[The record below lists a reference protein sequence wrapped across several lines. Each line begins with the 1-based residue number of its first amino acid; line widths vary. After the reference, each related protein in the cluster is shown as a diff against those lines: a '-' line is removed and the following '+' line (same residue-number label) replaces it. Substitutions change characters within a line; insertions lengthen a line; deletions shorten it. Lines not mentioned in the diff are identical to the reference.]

1 MDPAGNRPGNAPGKL
16 GARSDARSDAR
27 FGAQG
32 SEKTPG
38 NQKNS
43 GEKGRQFIAAALVT
57 LIAYVCMAHTLL
69 GAANPEAGFLS
80 PSLIDPHQLVGLLT
94 LALVLGADVT
104 TNAGIA
110 IAVGLI
116 LSFLGVVFL
125 VTWRLAGTAMEAP
138 RQREALRQQAG
149 KGKPGGMGRRK

>member
-27 FGAQG
+27 FGA
-32 SEKTPG
+32 KG
-38 NQKNS
+38 NQKTS

-138 RQREALRQQAG
+138 RQREVLRQQAG
-149 KGKPGGMGRRK
+149 KGKPGGMSRRK